1 MWKWGVFKKS
11 FWICFQN
18 LLDAGSHLNKV
29 MPNERESIFEYLKKQ
44 LFKRFGSPYYPNL
57 DSTSVPLFLSVTSVL
72 ESFDFMTFQLKINFR
87 LDSSSSF
94 VIAPPSWAS
103 IHRFL
108 ILDYSLKS
116 TMTSRRRADF
126 I

>member
-1 MWKWGVFKKS
+1 
-11 FWICFQN
+11 
-18 LLDAGSHLNKV
+18 
-29 MPNERESIFEYLKKQ
+29 
-44 LFKRFGSPYYPNL
+44 
-57 DSTSVPLFLSVTSVL
+57 
-72 ESFDFMTFQLKINFR
+72 MTFRLKINFR

-116 TMTSRRRADF
+116 TMTSSGGGRTLSDVYLRPEKLINF
-126 I
+126 QKLYNF